1 MIALVTP
8 LDAVF
13 DGLSFG
19 IKYLVRSFG
28 LKVKPGGRK
37 GFVTPCRRTTLSIM
51 PAESILSPNRPH
63 DGTNV
68 MSKVTM

>member
-28 LKVKPGGRK
+28 LKVEPGGRK
-37 GFVTPCRRTTLSIM
+37 GFVTPCRMVTKSSIY
-51 PAESILSPNRPH
+51 
-63 DGTNV
+63 G
-68 MSKVTM
+68 

>member
-37 GFVTPCRRTTLSIM
+37 GFVTPCTVSIHIVTGAPGEMRLS
-51 PAESILSPNRPH
+51 
-63 DGTNV
+63 V
-68 MSKVTM
+68 F